1 MNNGVIIEA
10 QLNGKACELLKKIL
24 KREENRKKRF
34 KKINEKFKQEF
45 EQEFERIKHVEECD
59 HWNENM

>member
-10 QLNGKACELLKKIL
+10 HLDEKACELLKKIL

-45 EQEFERIKHVEECD
+45 EQEFERIKHGEECD